1 MTRAEAQAKLMPMT
15 WCKTWCKQWFMLPA
29 LLAFGLWLCGGASL
43 APASEGKTGA
53 GQTPSLPEPKD
64 PALRDGE
71 RQALIVFYQ
80 ALGGPDWLQ
89 RDFWGSDRPV
99 GEWHGVETDADGRVV
114 RLTIYDNNLEG
125 SIPPETCRL
134 ERLHTL
140 HLSFNKI
147 GGRLPDALGDC
158 RAMKNLWLK
167 GNKLSGRLPDSVA
180 VLPELEYL
188 DLHANALSGPLPE
201 RWDTPKLQT
210 FRGED
215 NLISGALPD
224 QLLMQPALEQLFL
237 HNNRLTGALPPGL
250 GAKLSALLL
259 FNNALTGPIPDALG
273 GLEALIDLRLNRNQL
288 SGAIPASLAAAPA
301 LQVLRLDDNRLSG
314 PLPAGLGEGLTVFD
328 ISNNPELEPTVQ

>member
-1 MTRAEAQAKLMPMT
+1 MTQAEPQGMVPRMT
-15 WCKTWCKQWFMLPA
+15 GCKRWLMLPA
-29 LLAFGLWLCGGASL
+29 LLAFGLWLCGGACL
-43 APASEGKTGA
+43 ALASEGETGA
-53 GQTPSLPEPKD
+53 DQAPSLPEPKD
-64 PALRDGE
+64 PALREAE
-71 RQALIVFYQ
+71 RQALMLCYQ

-99 GEWHGVETDADGRVV
+99 GDWHGIETDADGRVV

-125 SIPPETCRL
+125 SIPPEICRL

-147 GGRLPDALGDC
+147 GGQLPDALGDC
-158 RAMKNLWLK
+158 HAMKNLWLK
-167 GNKLSGRLPDSVA
+167 GNKLTGCLPDSVA

-201 RWDTPKLQT
+201 RWNTPKLQT

-215 NLISGALPD
+215 NSISGGLPD
-224 QLLMQPALEQLFL
+224 QLLTQPALEQLFL
-237 HNNRLTGALPPGL
+237 HNNRLTGALPQQL

-259 FNNALTGPIPDALG
+259 FNNALSGPIPEALG
-273 GLEALIDLRLNRNQL
+273 RLEDLIDLRLNRNRL
-288 SGAIPASLAAAPA
+288 SGAVPASLAAAPA

-328 ISNNPELEPTVQ
+328 ISSNPELEAAVQ